1 MAELSALGS
10 NSRCHTHLDWID
22 IARGITIVLVVLQ
35 HVSQGLVRSGL
46 STANSWYHVQE
57 YAGYAFHMPVFFFL
71 AGLHVERSLAKGKL
85 TFLKTKVETLLYP
98 YFLWSLLQGGLQ
110 ILLAGYINEKV
121 DAAILL
127 KILWSPIDQFWFLY
141 SLLLCHLLF
150 LLLPK
155 RRQWIL
161 PAAVFFL
168 VLNSVVFLP
177 LYILRKTPHMLF
189 FYALG
194 VLLAELVKRSDVG
207 KVPFFGITA
216 CFGFAVSLFFAMHL
230 GYFYYSPGAI
240 PAALF
245 GIAGILWISQS
256 LQGWLA
262 SCFLYLGR
270 QSMSIY
276 LMHVLAAA
284 SVRIAL
290 KLVGVHA
297 VIPHLVLGS
306 AVGVVLPVLV
316 YEIAKRWNCLVLL
329 GLQGRSARKLALERS
344 RVAKYESYL
353 QEYSSA
359 GSRNAP

>member
-1 MAELSALGS
+1 MAELSALGK

-46 STANSWYHVQE
+46 SVPNSWYHIQE

-71 AGLHVERSLAKGKL
+71 AGLHVERSLAKGKG

-98 YFLWSLLQGGLQ
+98 YCLWSLLQGGLQ

-121 DAAILL
+121 DAALL
-127 KILWSPIDQFWFLY
+127 WKILWNPIDQFWFLY

-155 RRQWIL
+155 RRQWIV
-161 PAAVFFL
+161 PAAVFFMA
-168 VLNSVVFLP
+168 LNSVVFLP
-177 LYILRKTPHMLF
+177 GYILRKTPHMLF

-194 VLLAELVKRSDVG
+194 ILLAELVKRSNVS
-207 KVPFFGITA
+207 KVPFFGAAA
-216 CFGFAVSLFFAMHL
+216 CFGFAVSLFFAL
-230 GYFYYSPGAI
+230 RFGYFYYSPGAI

-245 GIAGILWISQS
+245 GVAGVLWVSQRVR
-256 LQGWLA
+256 GWLA
-262 SCFLYLGR
+262 SCFIYLGR
-270 QSMSIY
+270 QSMSIF

-284 SVRIAL
+284 ALRIVL
-290 KLVGVHA
+290 KLAGVHA
-297 VIPHLVLGS
+297 VIPHLFLGS
-306 AVGVVLPVLV
+306 VAGVGLPILV

-344 RVAKYESYL
+344 RAEKYEGYL
-353 QEYSSA
+353 QEYSA
-359 GSRNAP
+359 VGSRNAP

>member
-1 MAELSALGS
+1 MAESSALGS

-85 TFLKTKVETLLYP
+85 TFLKTKAETLLYP
-98 YFLWSLLQGGLQ
+98 YFLWSLLQGGMQL
-110 ILLAGYINEKV
+110 LLAGYVNEKV
-121 DAAILL
+121 DAGLL
-127 KILWSPIDQFWFLY
+127 VKILWNPIDQFWFLY

-155 RRQWIL
+155 RRQSIL
-161 PAAVFFL
+161 PAAVFFV
-168 VLNSVVFLP
+168 VLNSVGRLP
-177 LYILRKTPHMLF
+177 AYILRKTPHMRF

-194 VLLAELVKRSDVG
+194 VLLAELVKRSNLA
-207 KVPFFGITA
+207 KVPLVGVTA
-216 CFGFAVSLFFAMHL
+216 CFGFAVSLFFALHL

-245 GIAGILWISQS
+245 GVAGVLWISQS
-256 LQGWLA
+256 MRGWFA
-262 SCFLYLGR
+262 SCFIYLGR
-270 QSMSIY
+270 QSMSIF

-290 KLVGVHA
+290 KLAGVHA
-297 VIPHLVLGS
+297 VMPHLILGS
-306 AVGVVLPVLV
+306 VAGVALPVLV
-316 YEIAKRWNCLVLL
+316 YETAKCWNCLVLL
-329 GLQGRSARKLALERS
+329 GLQGRSAKKIAVERT
-344 RVAKYESYL
+344 RTGKYEGYL
-353 QEYSSA
+353 QEYSSV
-359 GSRNAP
+359 GSRNAR